1 MNNHILTTVIVVSS
15 LTIGSS
21 PVWAQC
27 FPASSGSGSESR
39 LISFC
44 DPEDPSTG
52 NPVSLQSIMARDT
65 FASGTDVGPSALTGG
80 SRARATLANNH
91 LGLGFKTGH
100 YKGPGY
106 SASIQALP
114 IDYTIPFGDPRWAL
128 KLGLPLTYVDINGS
142 QTFSGSFSVG
152 VRTPVFDYW
161 TITPEVRVGM
171 VRNRVFD
178 QTVML
183 LNTSITSNFQIPLQ
197 NDYVLV
203 FGNAITHSRSLGT
216 ASGGANRQ
224 LRNMI
229 YQNGAEISGPLQT
242 KLYGLPTNWQFSVVY
257 TNISGDETFVD
268 ELLDISFSLGTTGS
282 KNGVTWDSVRIGLT
296 YTHAN
301 NGIDGFN
308 LNFGYEF

>member
-1 MNNHILTTVIVVSS
+1 MLGAA
-15 LTIGSS
+15 LG
-21 PVWAQC
+21 
-27 FPASSGSGSESR
+27 AS
-39 LISFC
+39 
-44 DPEDPSTG
+44 T
-52 NPVSLQSIMARDT
+52 A
-65 FASGTDVGPSALTGG
+65 
-80 SRARATLANNH
+80 
-91 LGLGFKTGH
+91 
-100 YKGPGY
+100 
-106 SASIQALP
+106 
-114 IDYTIPFGDPRWAL
+114 
-128 KLGLPLTYVDINGS
+128 
-142 QTFSGSFSVG
+142 
-152 VRTPVFDYW
+152 
-161 TITPEVRVGM
+161 
-171 VRNRVFD
+171 
-178 QTVML
+178 
-183 LNTSITSNFQIPLQ
+183 PLQ

-257 TNISGDETFVD
+257 TNIAGDETFVD